1 MTRINVIP
9 IYELSDQHLI
19 AEYRELPRCIKQNIS
34 IKNASKKYCL
44 GEGHMK
50 WARCHIT
57 FLLTRYKEI
66 CDEMIYR
73 NFKVN
78 YTYLELLKWTYNNVN
93 HSLFCDYIPDQID
106 TFINRQRLIQKY
118 NLKPN
123 FYKWT
128 KRNKPEYYK
137 SI

>member
-9 IYELSDQHLI
+9 VYELSNQHLI
-19 AEYRELPRCIKQNIS
+19 AEYRELPRCIKQDIS
-34 IKNASKKYCL
+34 IKNAPKKYCL
-44 GEGHMK
+44 GKGHMK
-50 WARCHIT
+50 WAHCHIV

-66 CDEMIYR
+66 CDEIIYR

-106 TFINRQRLIQKY
+106 MFINKQRLIQKY